1 MNAEKP
7 ATLKPVENRAFNRQ
21 PPRSFSIKA
30 MRASKAW
37 CVGGSDLGETMP
49 GLINGTMA
57 FETSRLATHSL
68 VTVWDEALFP
78 H

>member
-1 MNAEKP
+1 
-7 ATLKPVENRAFNRQ
+7 
-21 PPRSFSIKA
+21 